1 MDGNDLKNVTS
12 ATGKAIAAGHLLL
25 TTWRSNILFSP
36 SRSVVT
42 MEPDCRI
49 RNIDDTGLPNRS
61 GPATATTY
69 SPAGNPLKLNLPL
82 ISGRTVSIRLDL
94 GVQYL

>member
-1 MDGNDLKNVTS
+1 
-12 ATGKAIAAGHLLL
+12 
-25 TTWRSNILFSP
+25 
-36 SRSVVT
+36 